1 MDAPGEV
8 AEWSNA
14 PDLKSGELKGSV
26 GSNPTLSV
34 FGLILGL
41 SRSLAGDISPD
52 LNVYHNQRKVSDRSF
67 A

>member
-1 MDAPGEV
+1 M
-8 AEWSNA
+8 
-14 PDLKSGELKGSV
+14 

-34 FGLILGL
+34 FRLMLGL
-41 SRSLAGDISPD
+41 SRSQVGDVSPD